1 MLWKKLIDLHNFRV
15 VLFPLFSVT
24 CRQNTFCNSESTRS
38 CEPDAVVIHHC
49 ACARNSSRR
58 RTSWHEEFCIFRT
71 NWTHYIL
78 QKIKKCSR
86 HHTNI
91 TAFEL
96 RRTPCRP
103 PRQHNARF
111 WDGREASAAR
121 EGRWAMESRVT
132 VSARWSARL
141 SAELIRL
148 YLTARFAVIPAFF
161 AYSPQTVPVLF
172 QGQRRGWWMGS
183 VGASILS
190 QHAHCGCGKK

>member
-1 MLWKKLIDLHNFRV
+1 MKETDPDPEFNLQRTVVVTRRSERNARKKWV
-15 VLFPLFSVT
+15 YGS
-24 CRQNTFCNSESTRS
+24 
-38 CEPDAVVIHHC
+38 
-49 ACARNSSRR
+49 RN
-58 RTSWHEEFCIFRT
+58 
-71 NWTHYIL
+71 
-78 QKIKKCSR
+78 
-86 HHTNI
+86 HTNI

-96 RRTPCRP
+96 RRTPRRP

-172 QGQRRGWWMGS
+172 QGQRRGWS
-183 VGASILS
+183 VAMAKNHVTVCLHNPRQLRLS
-190 QHAHCGCGKK
+190 SCDFMVQSSV